1 MMNNIF
7 NDLINKFVD
16 EINKYENI
24 SKVQKSLVDPL
35 IRYTF
40 NKIYPYLILVS
51 VIFLLIFLLS
61 LSILLLQIKQFRAIG
76 VNYI

>member
-24 SKVQKSLVDPL
+24 SEVLKKV
-35 IRYTF
+35 
-40 NKIYPYLILVS
+40 
-51 VIFLLIFLLS
+51 
-61 LSILLLQIKQFRAIG
+61 
-76 VNYI
+76 

>member
-61 LSILLLQIKQFRAIG
+61 LSILLLQIKQFRTIG

>member
-7 NDLINKFVD
+7 NDLINKFID

-61 LSILLLQIKQFRAIG
+61 LSILLLQIKQFRTIG